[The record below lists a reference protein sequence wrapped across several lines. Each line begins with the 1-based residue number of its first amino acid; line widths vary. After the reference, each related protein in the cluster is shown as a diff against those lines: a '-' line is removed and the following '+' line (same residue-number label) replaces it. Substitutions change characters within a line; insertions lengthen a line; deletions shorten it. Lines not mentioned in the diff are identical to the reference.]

1 MSVDKFKLVW
11 LFGIFLCMAE
21 HRIIDVSLVICFF
34 ASIKVMLGIDDD
46 LGLVLNKI
54 SQVIWEYLTLTSIC
68 WHIPH

>member
-11 LFGIFLCMAE
+11 LFGISLGMAE

-54 SQVIWEYLTLTSIC
+54 SQVI
-68 WHIPH
+68 